1 MTPVQCPICTRSS
14 LEPVSQNVAIEA
26 EIDNQPVN
34 GALMAFRCTEFGHL
48 FLVRKSDVEADAKLN
63 FAP

>member
-1 MTPVQCPICTRSS
+1 
-14 LEPVSQNVAIEA
+14 
-26 EIDNQPVN
+26 
-34 GALMAFRCTEFGHL
+34 MAFRCTEFGHL